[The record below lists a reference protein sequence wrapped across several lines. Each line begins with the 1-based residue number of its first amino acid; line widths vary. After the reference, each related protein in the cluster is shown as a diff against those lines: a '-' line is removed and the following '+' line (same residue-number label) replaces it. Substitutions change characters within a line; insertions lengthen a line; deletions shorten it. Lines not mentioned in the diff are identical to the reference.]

1 MLLIQI
7 VLHRENVH
15 IHLCFSMCWTLGKFT
30 FVNST
35 TVALNRWVLECRK
48 HSSSPYSL
56 NEIPCQWLQPF
67 MNPSHAVVISQLNTF
82 GFLTIL
88 QEKADVA
95 AKEADTAKAAWL
107 CRVCLIAEVDIT
119 IVPCGH
125 VLCRRCSSAVSR
137 CPFCRLQVSKT
148 IRIFRPWNRVH
159 WWCSLLLSFQF
170 LQLQLKIVHG
180 PWDSF
185 VSCHNILSISP
196 FIMYIGKANSSKT
209 IYREY
214 GSWYCV

>member
-1 MLLIQI
+1 M
-7 VLHRENVH
+7 
-15 IHLCFSMCWTLGKFT
+15 T
-30 FVNST
+30 ST
-35 TVALNRWVLECRK
+35 AYESVSCCCNFPTKYLWFLN
-48 HSSSPYSL
+48 
-56 NEIPCQWLQPF
+56 NF
-67 MNPSHAVVISQLNTF
+67 
-82 GFLTIL
+82 L

-148 IRIFRPWNRVH
+148 IRIFRPWNGVH
-159 WWCSLLLSFQF
+159 WWCFLLLSFQF
-170 LQLQLKIVHG
+170 LELQLKIVHG

-185 VSCHNILSISP
+185 VSYHNILSISP
-196 FIMYIGKANSSKT
+196 FYYVHRENEFKQNNLWSTVVDIVYRNFFFFT
-209 IYREY
+209 I
-214 GSWYCV
+214 WCV